1 MDHGQGAL
9 RGFAKILLTS
19 LKLRKEKEDLSYG
32 CLIVKLFHVQCKKD
46 TYRIIKNTAIPLLND
61 SINHLKESRCVIVT
75 NKARQLVQACLVPRE
90 STDVHINAI
99 HDLCYNNS
107 GQVQVQVH
115 LFDGHA
121 LEQHKRLQGIGDK
134 GEDFVEKGHQLG
146 LRDERRT
153 WNIRNFEKQQR
164 SQLKH
169 IRRGNQAEVK
179 RIIESFHLGS
189 KRNLKRLENGG
200 DSLEES
206 RKRAKHQE
214 VKKERREKAPNDS

>member
-1 MDHGQGAL
+1 
-9 RGFAKILLTS
+9 
-19 LKLRKEKEDLSYG
+19 
-32 CLIVKLFHVQCKKD
+32 
-46 TYRIIKNTAIPLLND
+46 
-61 SINHLKESRCVIVT
+61 
-75 NKARQLVQACLVPRE
+75 
-90 STDVHINAI
+90 
-99 HDLCYNNS
+99 
-107 GQVQVQVH
+107 
-115 LFDGHA
+115 
-121 LEQHKRLQGIGDK
+121 
-134 GEDFVEKGHQLG
+134 